1 MKHFIIVKFEDKV
14 DFRTFIDPIKKLFDK
29 ALNIDGVNKIDI
41 LVSNSTLTNRYDL
54 MIKME
59 LTQRA
64 LIEFDNSKIHSQWKE
79 QYGKY
84 IKNKVIFD
92 CE

>member
-1 MKHFIIVKFEDKV
+1 MVLKVK
-14 DFRTFIDPIKKLFDK
+14 L
-29 ALNIDGVNKIDI
+29 
-41 LVSNSTLTNRYDL
+41 
-54 MIKME
+54 KME